1 MAYAYKVFE
10 GKKNLVIPEEIMKEY
25 EEKVSAFTENTAN
38 YFMEVLELKENMTEE
53 ELSAAVVAA
62 MKEDCED
69 SECVKEILAD
79 PAKREELF
87 HA

>member
-1 MAYAYKVFE
+1 MAYTYSVFE
-10 GKKNLVIPEEIMKEY
+10 GKKNLVIQEEIMKEY
-25 EEKVSAFTENTAN
+25 EEKVSSFTENTAN
-38 YFMEVLELKENMTEE
+38 YFMEILELTEDMTED

-69 SECVKEILAD
+69 SECVKEILSD
-79 PAKREELF
+79 PDKREELF